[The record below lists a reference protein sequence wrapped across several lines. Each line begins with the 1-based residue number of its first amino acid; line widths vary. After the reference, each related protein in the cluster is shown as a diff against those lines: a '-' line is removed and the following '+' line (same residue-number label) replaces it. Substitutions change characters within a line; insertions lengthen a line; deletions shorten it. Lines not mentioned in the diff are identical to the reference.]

1 VLPGIVAS
9 LARPLRPVAPHLHT
23 AAERAALAA
32 LVAVLLG
39 YALTF
44 APAGAG
50 AGAGA
55 AAAAAA
61 AAGAA
66 PRGAAPAEAAEEV
79 NALAPPVHRL
89 TLFAVRQPGLVPC
102 RPDAWAR
109 QPALPQL
116 PCAHAVALPPHRH
129 LPFSGPVL
137 RS

>member
-50 AGAGA
+50 AGAS
-55 AAAAAA
+55 
-61 AAGAA
+61 GAA

>member
-1 VLPGIVAS
+1 MSYPYPTPTAARVRQEVLPGIMAA

-23 AAERAALAA
+23 AAERAALAG

-44 APAGAG
+44 APAGASAGAG

-61 AAGAA
+61 LAA

-89 TLFAVRQPGLVPC
+89 TLFAVRRQVLLLC
-102 RPDAWAR
+102 CPDAWAR
-109 QPALPQL
+109 QPP
-116 PCAHAVALPPHRH
+116 
-129 LPFSGPVL
+129 
-137 RS
+137 